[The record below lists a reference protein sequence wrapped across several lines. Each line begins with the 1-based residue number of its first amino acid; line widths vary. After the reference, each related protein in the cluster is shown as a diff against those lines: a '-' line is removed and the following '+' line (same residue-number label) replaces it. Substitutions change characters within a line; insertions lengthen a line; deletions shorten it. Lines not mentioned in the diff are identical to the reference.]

1 MFFNFGDRRRLGRRL
16 WDPMSD
22 GMSDLK
28 IG

>member
-1 MFFNFGDRRRLGRRL
+1 
-16 WDPMSD
+16 MSD